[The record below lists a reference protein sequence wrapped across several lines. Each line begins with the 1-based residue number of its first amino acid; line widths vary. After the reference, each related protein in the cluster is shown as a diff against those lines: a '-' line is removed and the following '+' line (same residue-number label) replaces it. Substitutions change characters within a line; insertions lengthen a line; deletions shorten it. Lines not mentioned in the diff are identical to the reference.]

1 MNNAINYSKIRLF
14 FQQYPALFLLLMF
27 GLWIQGCT
35 SITSAISDEPIQ
47 IDPGKRL
54 LGTYVNDEQLET
66 IAKDNIDKTHADLK
80 KANINV
86 NVFNGVALLTGQ
98 IIDEELRRLA
108 ADTVSNIHP
117 IRQVHNELQVQG
129 NISLISQ
136 ANDTWLANKVKTK
149 LLTHKDVEG
158 TRVKVIA
165 EDGTI
170 YLMGLVSRIEAD
182 KITEIVRASS
192 GVQQVVRVFEYIDI
206 N

>member
-66 IAKDNIDKTHADLK
+66 IAKDNIDKAHADLK